1 MLDFYNV
8 YCYNIITAL
17 CGGNFVIFGVKMG
30 YSADKSLKMLE
41 LDKILQL
48 LSNEATL
55 DDAKELSLNIKP
67 DTDIKAVKK
76 QLTATNDAY
85 VFLAKY
91 QAPTFGSAVNVASP
105 LRRAAASAVLSTGEL
120 LDIAETLRVIRGLKS
135 WRENCLNIGET
146 SIDFLFEGL
155 FPNKYLEDKITFA
168 IKGENQISDNA
179 SPTLYDIRRKI
190 VSRSEKIKSILDK
203 IVKGNSAK
211 YLQEAI
217 VTQRDGRYVVPLKV
231 ENKGQVAGIVHDISS
246 TGSTL
251 FVEPMA
257 VVETNNE
264 IRVLKLRE
272 QEEIDRIL
280 AELSAEAGSFADSI
294 INSYNCVIELN
305 LIFAKAK
312 LGYKM
317 KATLPEINDK
327 GQVYLKNA
335 RHPLINYKQVVP
347 ITVELG
353 KSFNSIVITGP
364 NTGGKTVTLKTV
376 GLLTL
381 MTMCGLL
388 IPVDDGST
396 VAVFSKIFADIGD
409 EQSIEQSLST
419 FSSHIVNIISILE
432 NADDN
437 SLVLLDELCA
447 GTDPIEGAA
456 LAKVILM
463 RLACFGTRV
472 LVTTHYPELK
482 SYAIDTAGVEIAS
495 CEFDVATLRPT
506 YKLILGLPGRSN
518 AFAISKR
525 LGMPEDLIEQ
535 VKNEVTDE
543 DMRFERV
550 VATLERARHD
560 AETEREKASK
570 LRRELEKSRNR
581 AEQLELELESKQ
593 NKLMEQ
599 TRQKANDIVEMARY
613 KSSLLLN
620 ELEEM
625 KKSINAQNAA
635 QMLEKARQGYK
646 TTLNELE
653 DTANPVEENKAVG
666 QAVTKVNKGDIVL
679 VADIGRDATVID
691 VKPDKKQAY
700 VMSGAIKMWV
710 SFDNLRL
717 KKKNA
722 PTTEGK
728 KTRKVTGMMSR
739 AQRQVSGEIDIR
751 GMASDEALLEL
762 DRYID
767 NALVSGLE
775 TIRIIHGKGTG
786 VLRQSV
792 GAHLR
797 SHKAIK
803 TFRLGTFGEGEN
815 GVTVA
820 EFK

>member
-1 MLDFYNV
+1 MQ
-8 YCYNIITAL
+8 NIRKA
-17 CGGNFVIFGVKMG
+17 VKT
-30 YSADKSLKMLE
+30 LE

-48 LSNEATL
+48 LSLEATL
-55 DDAKELSLNIKP
+55 EDAKELSVKLEPK
-67 DTDIKAVKK
+67 TDIYEVKRD
-76 QLTATNDAY
+76 LNATNDAY
-85 VFLAKY
+85 LFMAKY
-91 QAPTFGSAVNVASP
+91 QAPSFGSAVNVASP

-120 LDIAETLRVIRGLKS
+120 LDIAETLRVIRSLKS
-135 WRENCLNIGET
+135 WREDCLNMGET
-146 SIDFLFEGL
+146 SIDFLFDGL
-155 FPNKYLEDKITFA
+155 YPNKYLEDKITFA

-179 SPTLYDIRRKI
+179 SPALYDIRRKI
-190 VSRSEKIKSILDK
+190 VSRSEKIKDILDK
-203 IVKGNSAK
+203 IVRGNTAK

-217 VTQRDGRYVVPLKV
+217 VTQRDGRYVVPLKA

-251 FVEPMA
+251 FVEPMS

-280 AELSAEAGSFADSI
+280 AELSNEVGNFADSI
-294 INSYNCVIELN
+294 ISSYNCLIELN

-317 KATLPEINDK
+317 KATLPKINNK

-353 KSFNSIVITGP
+353 KEFNSIVITGP

-388 IPVDDGST
+388 IPVDDGSDI
-396 VAVFSKIFADIGD
+396 AVFSKVFADIGD

-432 NADDN
+432 NADDDL
-437 SLVLLDELCA
+437 LVLLDELCA

-456 LAKVILM
+456 LAKGILM
-463 RLACFGTRV
+463 RLASYGTRV

-482 SYAIDTAGVEIAS
+482 SYAIDTKGVQIAS
-495 CEFDVATLRPT
+495 CEFDVATLKPT

-518 AFAISKR
+518 AFAISRR
-525 LGMPEDLIEQ
+525 LGMPTDLIEQ
-535 VKNEVTDE
+535 VKSQVTDE

-550 VATLERARHD
+550 VATLENARRK
-560 AETEREKASK
+560 AEEEEQRSRK
-570 LRRELEKSRNR
+570 LRIDLEKSRQK
-581 AEQLELELESKQ
+581 AEQIETELLLKQ
-593 NKLMEQ
+593 KKLMEQ
-599 TRQKANDIVEMARY
+599 TREKANTIIEIARN
-613 KSSLLLN
+613 KSSFLLN

-625 KKSINAQNAA
+625 KKTLNAENSAK
-635 QMLEKARQGYK
+635 LLDKARQNFK
-646 TTLNELE
+646 STLNELE
-653 DTANPVEENKAVG
+653 NTANPVEEAKAKGEVPES
-666 QAVTKVNKGDIVL
+666 VNKGDVVL
-679 VADIGRDATVID
+679 VADLGRDATVID
-691 VKPDKKQAY
+691 VKEGKKQAY
-700 VMSGAIKMWV
+700 VMSGSIKMWV
-710 SFDNLRL
+710 GFENLRL
-717 KKKNA
+717 KRKNA
-722 PTTEGK
+722 PSTEIK

-739 AQRQVSGEIDIR
+739 AHRQVSGEIDIR
-751 GMASDEALLEL
+751 GMASDEAILEL
-762 DRYID
+762 DKYID

-786 VLRQSV
+786 VLRNSV
-792 GAHLR
+792 QTHLR
-797 SHKAIK
+797 SHKAVK
-803 TFRLGTFGEGEN
+803 SFRLGTFGEGEN
-815 GVTVA
+815 GVTIA
-820 EFK
+820 ELN

>member
-1 MLDFYNV
+1 MQ
-8 YCYNIITAL
+8 NIKKA
-17 CGGNFVIFGVKMG
+17 VKT
-30 YSADKSLKMLE
+30 LE

-55 DDAKELSLNIKP
+55 EDAKELSVKLEPK
-67 DTDIKAVKK
+67 TDINEVKRD
-76 QLTATNDAY
+76 LNATNDAY
-85 VFLAKY
+85 LFMAKY
-91 QAPTFGSAVNVASP
+91 QAPSFGSAVNMASP
-105 LRRAAASAVLSTGEL
+105 LRRAAASAVLSAGEL
-120 LDIAETLRVIRGLKS
+120 LDIAETLRVIRSLKS
-135 WRENCLNIGET
+135 WREDCLNMGET
-146 SIDFLFEGL
+146 SIDFLFDGL

-190 VSRSEKIKSILDK
+190 ISKSEKIKDILDK
-203 IVKGNSAK
+203 IVRGNTAK

-217 VTQRDGRYVVPLKV
+217 VTQRDGRYVVPLKA
-231 ENKGQVAGIVHDISS
+231 ENKSQVAGIVHDISS

-251 FVEPMA
+251 FVEPMP

-280 AELSAEAGSFADSI
+280 AELSAEAGNFADSI
-294 INSYNCVIELN
+294 ISSYNCLIELN

-317 KATLPEINDK
+317 KATLPHINNK

-347 ITVELG
+347 ITLELG
-353 KSFNSIVITGP
+353 KEFNSIIITGP

-388 IPVDDGST
+388 IPVDDGSDI
-396 VAVFSKIFADIGD
+396 AVFSKVFADIGD

-419 FSSHIVNIISILE
+419 FSSHIVNIISILK
-432 NADDN
+432 NADDD

-456 LAKVILM
+456 LAKGILM
-463 RLACFGTRV
+463 RLSSYGTRV

-482 SYAIDTAGVEIAS
+482 SYAIDTVGVEIAS
-495 CEFDVATLRPT
+495 CEFDVATLKPT

-525 LGMPEDLIEQ
+525 LGMPADLIES
-535 VKNEVTDE
+535 VKSQITDD

-550 VATLERARHD
+550 VATLENARRK
-560 AETEREKASK
+560 AEEEEQRSRK
-570 LRRELEKSRNR
+570 LRIDLEKSRQK
-581 AEQLELELESKQ
+581 AEQLENELEVKQ
-593 NKLMEQ
+593 KKLMEQ
-599 TRQKANDIVEMARY
+599 TREKANTIIEIARN
-613 KSSLLLN
+613 KSSILLN

-625 KKSINAQNAA
+625 KKTLNAENAA
-635 QMLEKARQGYK
+635 KLLDKAKQNFK
-646 TTLNELE
+646 STLNELE
-653 DTANPVEENKAVG
+653 NTANPVEEAKAKGEVPES
-666 QAVTKVNKGDIVL
+666 VNKGDIVL
-679 VADIGRDATVID
+679 VADLGRDATVID

-700 VMSGAIKMWV
+700 VMSGSIKMWV
-710 SFDNLRL
+710 DFHNLRL
-717 KKKNA
+717 KRKNA
-722 PTTEGK
+722 PSSEVK

-739 AQRQVSGEIDIR
+739 ANRQVSGEIDIR
-751 GMASDEALLEL
+751 GMASDEAILEL
-762 DRYID
+762 DKYID

-786 VLRQSV
+786 VLRNSV
-792 GAHLR
+792 QTHLR
-797 SHKAIK
+797 SHKAVK
-803 TFRLGTFGEGEN
+803 SYRLGTFGEGEN
-815 GVTVA
+815 GVTIA
-820 EFK
+820 ELN

>member
-1 MLDFYNV
+1 MR
-8 YCYNIITAL
+8 
-17 CGGNFVIFGVKMG
+17 
-30 YSADKSLKMLE
+30 YSIEKSLKTLE

-55 DDAKELSLNIKP
+55 EDAKEISLNIEP
-67 DTDIKAVKK
+67 ITDFNEVKK
-76 QLTATNDAY
+76 LLTATNDAY
-85 VFLAKY
+85 SFLAKY
-91 QAPTFGSAVNVASP
+91 QVPSFGSAVNVASP

-135 WRENCLNIGET
+135 WRENCLNVGKT
-146 SIDFLFEGL
+146 SIDYLFDSL

-168 IKGENQISDNA
+168 IKGDNQISDNA

-190 VSRSEKIKSILDK
+190 ISRTEKIKNILAK

-231 ENKGQVAGIVHDISS
+231 ENKGQVSGIVHDISS

-272 QEEIDRIL
+272 QEEIERIL

-294 INSYNCVIELN
+294 IKSYDCVIKLN

-312 LGYKM
+312 LAYKM
-317 KATLPEINDK
+317 KATLPNINRD

-353 KSFNSIVITGP
+353 KEYNSIVITGP

-396 VAVFSKIFADIGD
+396 VAIFDKVFADIGD

-432 NADDN
+432 TADDN

-463 RLACFGTRV
+463 RLSAYGTRV

-482 SYAIDTAGVEIAS
+482 SYAIDTDGVQIAS

-518 AFAISKR
+518 AFAISQR
-525 LGMPEDLIEQ
+525 LGMPADLIEQ
-535 VKNEVTDE
+535 VKNEVSDE

-550 VATLERARHD
+550 VSTLEKARYE
-560 AETEREKASK
+560 AEAEREKAARI
-570 LRRELEKSRNR
+570 RRELEKSRSR

-593 NKLMEQ
+593 KKLMEQ
-599 TRQKANDIVEMARY
+599 TRQKASDIVEMARY
-613 KSSLLLN
+613 KSSVLLN

-625 KKSINAQNAA
+625 KKTINSENAA
-635 QMLEKARQGYK
+635 QLLDKARQGYK

-653 DTANPVEENKAVG
+653 NTANPVEENKIKG
-666 QAVTKVNKGDIVL
+666 EAVTTVNKGDIVL
-679 VADIGRDATVID
+679 VTDLGKEATVID
-691 VKPDKKQAY
+691 VKPERRQAY
-700 VMSGAIKMWV
+700 VMSGAMKLWV
-710 SFDNLRL
+710 GFDKLRVS
-717 KKKNA
+717 KKKIA
-722 PTTEGK
+722 SDETK
-728 KTRKVTGMMSR
+728 KTRKVTGMISK
-739 AQRQVSGEIDIR
+739 AQRQVSGEVDLR
-751 GMASDEALLEL
+751 GMASDEAILEL

-767 NALVSGLE
+767 NALVSGIE

-797 SHKAIK
+797 SHKAVK
-803 TFRLGTFGEGEN
+803 SFRLGTFGEGEN

-820 EFK
+820 ELV

>member
-1 MLDFYNV
+1 MQ
-8 YCYNIITAL
+8 NIRKA
-17 CGGNFVIFGVKMG
+17 VKT
-30 YSADKSLKMLE
+30 LE

-55 DDAKELSLNIKP
+55 EDAKELSVKLEPKN
-67 DTDIKAVKK
+67 DIYEVEREID
-76 QLTATNDAY
+76 ATNDAY
-85 VFLAKY
+85 LFMAKY
-91 QAPTFGSAVNVASP
+91 QAPSFGSAVNVASP

-120 LDIAETLRVIRGLKS
+120 LDIAETLRVIRSLKS
-135 WRENCLNIGET
+135 WREDCLNMGET
-146 SIDFLFEGL
+146 SIDFLFDGL
-155 FPNKYLEDKITFA
+155 YPNKYLEDKITFA

-179 SPTLYDIRRKI
+179 SPALYDIRRKI
-190 VSRSEKIKSILDK
+190 ISRSEKIKDILDK
-203 IVKGNSAK
+203 IVRGNTAK

-217 VTQRDGRYVVPLKV
+217 VTQRDGRYVVPLKA

-251 FVEPMA
+251 FVEPMS

-280 AELSAEAGSFADSI
+280 AELSAEAGNFADSI
-294 INSYNCVIELN
+294 ISSYNCLIELN

-312 LGYKM
+312 LAYKM
-317 KATLPEINDK
+317 KATKPQINNK

-335 RHPLINYKQVVP
+335 RHPLINYKQAVP

-353 KSFNSIVITGP
+353 REFNSIIITGP

-388 IPVDDGST
+388 IPVDDGSDI
-396 VAVFSKIFADIGD
+396 AVFSKIFADIGD

-432 NADDN
+432 NADDD

-456 LAKVILM
+456 LAKGILM
-463 RLACFGTRV
+463 RLASYGTKV

-482 SYAIDTAGVEIAS
+482 SYAIDTAGVQIAS
-495 CEFDVATLRPT
+495 CEFDVATLKPT

-518 AFAISKR
+518 AFAISQR
-525 LGMPEDLIEQ
+525 LGMPEDLIES
-535 VKNEVTDE
+535 VKSQITDD

-550 VATLERARHD
+550 VMVLENARRK
-560 AETEREKASK
+560 AEEEEQRSRK
-570 LRRELEKSRNR
+570 LRIELEKSRQR
-581 AEQLELELESKQ
+581 AEQLENELLLKQ
-593 NKLMEQ
+593 KKIMEQ
-599 TRQKANDIVEMARY
+599 TREKANTIIEIARN

-620 ELEEM
+620 QLEEM
-625 KKSINAQNAA
+625 KKTLNAENSAK
-635 QMLEKARQGYK
+635 LLDKARQNFK
-646 TTLNELE
+646 STLTELE
-653 DTANPVEENKAVG
+653 NTANPVEEAKAKGEVP
-666 QAVTKVNKGDIVL
+666 KSVNKGDIVV
-679 VADIGRDATVID
+679 VADLGRDATVID
-691 VKPDKKQAY
+691 VKPDKKQVY
-700 VMSGAIKMWV
+700 VMSGSIKMWV
-710 SFDNLRL
+710 DLENLRL
-717 KKKNA
+717 KSKNS
-722 PTTEGK
+722 PSTEVK

-739 AQRQVSGEIDIR
+739 ANRQVSGEIDIR
-751 GMASDEALLEL
+751 GMASDEAILEL
-762 DRYID
+762 DKYID

-786 VLRQSV
+786 VLRSSV
-792 GAHLR
+792 QTHLR
-797 SHKAIK
+797 SHKAVK
-803 TFRLGTFGEGEN
+803 SFRLGTFGEGEN
-815 GVTVA
+815 GVTIA
-820 EFK
+820 ELN